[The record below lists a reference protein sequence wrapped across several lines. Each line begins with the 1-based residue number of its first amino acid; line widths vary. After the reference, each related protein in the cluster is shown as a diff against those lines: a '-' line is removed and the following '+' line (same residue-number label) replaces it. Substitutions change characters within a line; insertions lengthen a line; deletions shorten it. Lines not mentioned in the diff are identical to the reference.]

1 MSIEADY
8 QENMSLLSWER
19 HAGNYQWRQ
28 SVMLKTQDAVRKR
41 QIQKCSYARSD
52 FTASVIVSDDTDVLA
67 FGMAFSSQLPCSLF
81 IKSGTKTGTEYVD
94 VKKAA
99 YVMGQDKYTSY

>member
-1 MSIEADY
+1 MI
-8 QENMSLLSWER
+8 
-19 HAGNYQWRQ
+19 
-28 SVMLKTQDAVRKR
+28 
-41 QIQKCSYARSD
+41 I
-52 FTASVIVSDDTDVLA
+52 SDDTDVLA

-99 YVMGQDKYTSY
+99 DVLGQDKCI